1 MSPGAIVAAL
11 RLALRRMR
19 RHPLHAGVSI
29 ACLALGIGANSAI
42 FSVVNALLLR
52 PLPVER
58 DERLAFTLGLRG
70 DDDPY
75 EASLLDY
82 IALRTQATAF
92 SGVGA
97 ATPRSFNLSEGER
110 PERVSAAA
118 VTADYLSTLGV
129 RPVLGRGFTEQD
141 DRPGGE
147 GAALIGYGLWQRR
160 FGGEPGVVGRALRL
174 AGRSHT
180 VVGVL
185 PAGFDLPL
193 ATEVWV
199 PLGLVPDTLP
209 ADEQDARDYLMVA
222 RLRDGATWAQAQ
234 TEARTLARRLEQSYP
249 ERRAGWG
256 LKLIPLRQQLIGD
269 INGHIRPALLLLLA
283 VVGFLLL
290 LTCANV
296 ASLQLVRALERGH
309 EIAVQ
314 VALGAERRRIVSS
327 LLGESL
333 LLSLLGGG
341 LGLLLAALAT
351 PPLMALSPVQANALA
366 GQLSDARLDL
376 RVLAFTCGV
385 SVAAGL
391 LFGLAPALGTSLE
404 QQLLTRL
411 REGGRRA
418 SGTRASKRLFGLL
431 TLGEIALAMTLLV
444 GAGLVVH
451 SFRHLASARL
461 GFRADERLVVELHL
475 APDEYPDRA
484 LRVAFAEALLE
495 RVRALPG
502 VASAG
507 VTTTIPL
514 AVSSWDA
521 AYAVE
526 GQALD
531 PGEVPLTAHR
541 LVSPGYLET
550 LGVRPLA
557 GRLIEARDREG
568 GQLVAVV
575 TRSFAERAW
584 PGRDALGQRV
594 GPRRQPPGGAW
605 FTVVGVLDDVK
616 EDRFNFRIDRP
627 VWYLPLA
634 QREGEFPLNLV
645 VHASG
650 GDALALAPAVR
661 AALHEIDRNQPISRV
676 TTLARHV
683 DQFLGPQRFSA
694 LLSGLFAVLGL
705 VLAAVGVYGVTAYG
719 MAQRTTEFGIR
730 MALGAPPGGLVRLV
744 LGEGARVALLG
755 LGLGALGG
763 VLVGRALH
771 GTLYQVRPADP
782 FNLAAVGAVLMGV
795 MALATWLP
803 ARRVARLDP
812 NLALRHE

>member
-1 MSPGAIVAAL
+1 MSPSAIIGAV
-11 RLALRRMR
+11 RPALRRMR
-19 RHPLHAGVSI
+19 RHPLHAALSI
-29 ACLALGIGANSAI
+29 ACLGLGIGANSAI

-58 DERLAFTLGLRG
+58 DERLTFTLGLRG

-82 IALRTQATAF
+82 TALRTQAAAF

-118 VTADYLSTLGV
+118 VTADYLATLGV
-129 RPVLGRGFTEQD
+129 RTVLGRGFTAQD
-141 DRPGGE
+141 DRPGGD
-147 GAALIGYGLWQRR
+147 GVALIGYGLWQRR
-160 FGGEPGVVGRALRL
+160 FGGEPGVIGRALRL

-193 ATEVWV
+193 ATEIWV
-199 PLGLVPDTLP
+199 PLGLVPDALP
-209 ADEQDARDYLMVA
+209 AEEQDARDYLMVA
-222 RLRDGATWAQAQ
+222 RLRDGVTLAQARA
-234 TEARTLARRLEQSYP
+234 EVRTLARRLEQAYP
-249 ERRAGWG
+249 ERRTGWG
-256 LKLIPLRQQLIGD
+256 LELIPLRQQLIGD

-314 VALGAERRRIVSS
+314 VALGAQRQRIVAS

-333 LLSLLGGG
+333 LLSIAGGA

-376 RVLAFTCGV
+376 RVLGFTFVV
-385 SVAAGL
+385 SVVAGL

-404 QQLLTRL
+404 GQLLTRL

-418 SGTRASKRLFGLL
+418 GGTRAGKRLFGLL

-451 SFRHLASARL
+451 SFRLLASARL
-461 GFRADERLVVELHL
+461 GFRADARLVVELHL
-475 APDEYPDRA
+475 SPDEYPDRA
-484 LRVAFAEALLE
+484 RRVAFAETLLE

-507 VTTTIPL
+507 ITTTIPL

-526 GQALD
+526 GQPVD
-531 PGEVPLTAHR
+531 PGAVPITAHR
-541 LVSPGYLET
+541 LASPGYLET
-550 LGVRPLA
+550 LGVTPLA
-557 GRLIEARDREG
+557 GRLIGPQDREG

-575 TRSFAERAW
+575 TRAFAERAW
-584 PGRDALGQRV
+584 PGRDPLGQRV
-594 GPRRQPPGGAW
+594 GPRRQPPGGTW
-605 FTVVGVLDDVK
+605 FTVVGVLEDVK

-634 QREGEFPLNLV
+634 QRDGDFPLNLV
-645 VHASG
+645 VHVPG
-650 GDALALAPAVR
+650 GDALAVAASVR
-661 AALHEIDRNQPISRV
+661 AAVAEIDRNQPVSRV

-719 MAQRTTEFGIR
+719 TAQRTTEFGIR
-730 MALGAPPGGLVRLV
+730 MALGSPPARLVRLV
-744 LGEGARVALLG
+744 LGEGLRVALAG
-755 LGLGALGG
+755 LALGALGG
-763 VLVGRALH
+763 VFVGRALAR
-771 GTLYQVRPADP
+771 TLYQVRPADP
-782 FNLAAVGAVLMGV
+782 FNLLLVGAVLLAAT
-795 MALATWLP
+795 ALATWLP
-803 ARRVARLDP
+803 ARRLARLDP
-812 NLALRHE
+812 NLALRYE